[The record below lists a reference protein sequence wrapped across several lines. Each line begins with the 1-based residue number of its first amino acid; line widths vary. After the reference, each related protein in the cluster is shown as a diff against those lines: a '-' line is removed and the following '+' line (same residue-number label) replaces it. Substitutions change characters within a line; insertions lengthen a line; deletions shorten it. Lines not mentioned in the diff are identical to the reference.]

1 MKPYTRNKKINFCK
15 KYYDTAQQTMPT
27 QYSLKIVSVLRKAQR
42 KKATDKE
49 INQLF
54 DLCVMLERRS
64 HFERGLISKLWQK
77 KSLKFTAKSMLSG
90 VAA

>member
-15 KYYDTAQQTMPT
+15 KYYATAQLTMPM
-27 QYSLKIVSVLRKAQR
+27 QYALKIVSVLRKVQR

-54 DLCVMLERRS
+54 ELCVMLERRGN
-64 HFERGLISKLWQK
+64 FERGLLSKPWQK
-77 KSLKFTAKSMLSG
+77 ESLRFTANSKLSG